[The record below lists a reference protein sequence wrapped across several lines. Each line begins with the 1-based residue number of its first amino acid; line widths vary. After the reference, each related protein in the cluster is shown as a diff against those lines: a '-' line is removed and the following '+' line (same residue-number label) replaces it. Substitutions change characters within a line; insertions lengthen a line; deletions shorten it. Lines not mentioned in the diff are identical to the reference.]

1 MPQAIDLLIQ
11 GILNPI
17 ASAASNVQNAI
28 GFNAPGGGGRATQT
42 ALSQLTGNSKVVN
55 ALLPKTKSWFIVNTD
70 ENPKD
75 ALLYGPYEPENLT
88 ENVSST
94 YADAFSLNKQKAIT
108 QFLHGNVETITFQAR
123 FYAVFSLLE
132 VEKKVEQLKS
142 WTRKDEDLGRPPIC
156 YFWVGLDQHAK
167 MESCVIQD
175 VSVSYD
181 KPGFLGSMKGATVQ
195 VSLRRYDPFSL
206 DEVTNFDT
214 RYHFAKPGDT
224 YEMLAVREYGNPMF
238 GIQLRQN
245 HPQHMELS
253 PGDIV
258 KLPARSGSIRNA
270 KQEPSSVALRNLHRR
285 RSNPEKENH
294 ERLRM
299 QRRVKKPRYVTT

>member
-1 MPQAIDLLIQ
+1 MPRATDLLVSKM
-11 GILNPI
+11 L
-17 ASAASNVQNAI
+17 NAI
-28 GFNAPGGGGRATQT
+28 AFSDTSGGSKIGKQIG
-42 ALSQLTGNSKVVN
+42 SQLLGNRKVVG
-55 ALLPKTKSWFIVNTD
+55 ALLPKTKSWFLVNTD

-88 ENVSST
+88 ETVSSS

-123 FYAVFSLLE
+123 FYAVFALLE

-167 MESCVIQD
+167 MESCVIEN
-175 VSVSYD
+175 VAVTYD
-181 KPGFLGSMKGATVQ
+181 KPGFLGSMQGATVQ
-195 VSLRRYDPFSL
+195 ISLRRYDPFSL

-224 YEMLAVREYGNPMF
+224 YEMLAAKEYGDPML

-245 HPQHMELS
+245 HPQSMELS

-270 KQEPSSVALRNLHRR
+270 RREPSSLAMKNLHRR
-285 RSNPEKENH
+285 RQNPEKTNH
-294 ERLRM
+294 ERLRSK
-299 QRRVKKPRYVTT
+299 RREKRLRYTTT